1 MFATS
6 VFLLRTT
13 EVSTVLFLFYVTISY
28 DTLAIVQQ
36 VYTTLILVFLLRT
49 TELLS
54 NTETPTA
61 MNLLLKESA
70 INDLEPAINYNC
82 AYLSNAPRTQTA

>member
-13 EVSTVLFLFYVTISY
+13 EVSTVFISFYVAISY

-36 VYTTLILVFLLRT
+36 VYTTLIRVFLLRT

-54 NTETPTA
+54 NR
-61 MNLLLKESA
+61 LW
-70 INDLEPAINYNC
+70 
-82 AYLSNAPRTQTA
+82 APLRTKASVVD

>member
-28 DTLAIVQQ
+28 DNLAIVHQ
-36 VYTTLILVFLLRT
+36 VYTTLIRVFLLRM
-49 TELLS
+49 TELFS
-54 NTETPTA
+54 NT
-61 MNLLLKESA
+61 
-70 INDLEPAINYNC
+70 
-82 AYLSNAPRTQTA
+82 